1 MVTKVES
8 FVGTTESNKSYA
20 MGIGEGGV
28 ERRGAATPR
37 MRRGDNQS
45 GFSSDMMEVW
55 ANVASLIF
63 RPEGPPHQPLSRNAP
78 PRSNSTDSPTNSLA
92 PTICTSIR
100 CTVPACTCE
109 CFLPGKM
116 HLRYCDTCNHGW
128 VPHALDKLGFRH
140 VFGQS
145 PVEPVQANVAFDI
158 ASLVLYGCQALPI
171 RLKILLDRLF
181 SVLQRDEVLQIL
193 RGFGWTHEDY
203 ARGYILQ
210 EPHGP
215 VLDRWNICSPE
226 EEPLVLQQFLRFGET
241 RAITQQLLLHGL
253 SDMRQFPRMEADI
266 KKLIEKASRNNNNN
280 TTSEKP
286 KAHEEEQESSKDRL
300 SIKPVPLQNLQSS
313 KSPNSLKNEQLPRRS
328 PQQPSPVSFV
338 KLPPTGLT
346 CTPATSVSP
355 PSSMVGS
362 PISVSPL
369 NKLQNMQPFDF
380 RKIANEIP
388 ERRRHSDTRSPP
400 SLNRSVPSPSPSMI
414 LPPPPPP
421 PLERPPQ
428 KSPSADFHSF
438 AGSSEFDSEEDYD
451 NEENSQSALNLSKD
465 FVPKQSRQPRER
477 SGPGR
482 KSSMKRNWGANLP
495 PNLGIQLI
503 NPATGKKRVQCNVCL
518 KTFCDK
524 GALKI
529 HYSAVHLREMHK
541 CTVDGCNM
549 MFSSRRSRN
558 RHSANPNPKLHSPH
572 LRRKISP
579 HDGRSS
585 HAHPI
590 LIPPL
595 QGGLN
600 PLTFGNFPLLTPPPD
615 MLHHA
620 QSMDLKTMDLSLKQY
635 QQYHEE
641 QKMMMEN
648 SSDDY
653 NMDDED
659 EEGIV
664 IDGGEDYDDKYFP
677 DNGEKSEDMKIKSDS
692 EEDGVDSNDDSISL
706 ADSQGV
712 KEEKVQNMNNRGR
725 KRKSMNP
732 TRISSKQ
739 ISDDNRVKESD
750 DDVEEEDSKDENRRN
765 DYRIHNSEG
774 EGKKIKV
781 EVDQEDKKESNNNE
795 HIERN
800 ETDNINKESAETMN
814 ALKHL
819 EHISN
824 ANNDKIK
831 KYIVPETS
839 DHSDGSED
847 SDDPENKIFG
857 HFENGNTFVSS
868 SDIPIDTDNPLRCL
882 SCTETFESHFVLKTH
897 YQKEHLKLMH
907 KCVIKGCNAAFH
919 SKRSR
924 DRHSSNSNLHRK
936 LLSTNVAHETSMNN
950 NGIIN
955 PLFLENLQLQQQN
968 LSQIQNLAQLQ
979 QGGPNNPL
987 FHNEFLTRLYA
998 EQLSNFSNG
1007 HLNLFQQHQAAGF
1020 PGFPLQNGLTSRPS
1034 RGRESRSSRESS
1046 SPSLH
1051 PVYNVDE
1058 DLGNSTEYPLQCRFC
1073 NQSINSKNE
1082 ATSHFEHLHL
1092 SEMFKC
1098 HNSNCSL
1105 VFSSRTKRNIHQEQE
1120 KQLRNSS
1127 TASS

>member
-1 MVTKVES
+1 MPTC
-8 FVGTTESNKSYA
+8 YA
-20 MGIGEGGV
+20 IV
-28 ERRGAATPR
+28 LK
-37 MRRGDNQS
+37 DS
-45 GFSSDMMEVW
+45 LFS
-55 ANVASLIF
+55 
-63 RPEGPPHQPLSRNAP
+63 
-78 PRSNSTDSPTNSLA
+78 
-92 PTICTSIR
+92 
-100 CTVPACTCE
+100 
-109 CFLPGKM
+109 
-116 HLRYCDTCNHGW
+116 
-128 VPHALDKLGFRH
+128 ALDKLGFRH
-140 VFGQS
+140 VFGQT

-280 TTSEKP
+280 
-286 KAHEEEQESSKDRL
+286 
-300 SIKPVPLQNLQSS
+300 N
-313 KSPNSLKNEQLPRRS
+313 
-328 PQQPSPVSFV
+328 
-338 KLPPTGLT
+338 
-346 CTPATSVSP
+346 
-355 PSSMVGS
+355 
-362 PISVSPL
+362 VSPL

-380 RKIANEIP
+380 RKLAISSSKQSP

-400 SLNRSVPSPSPSMI
+400 SLNLSVTSPSPSMI

-428 KSPSADFHSF
+428 KSPSVDLQSF
-438 AGSSEFDSEEDYD
+438 GGSSEFDSEEDYD

-465 FVPKQSRQPRER
+465 CAAKAMRQTRER

-482 KSSMKRNWGANLP
+482 KSMKRHWGANLP

-585 HAHPI
+585 QAHPI

-600 PLTFGNFPLLTPPPD
+600 PLSFGGFPLLTPPPD
-615 MLHHA
+615 MMHHA
-620 QSMDLKTMDLSLKQY
+620 QSMDLSLKY
-635 QQYHEE
+635 QQYHDDH
-641 QKMMMEN
+641 KMMEN
-648 SSDDY
+648 SSDDF
-653 NMDDED
+653 NMDDDD

-677 DNGEKSEDMKIKSDS
+677 ENGEKSEDMKIKSDS
-692 EEDGVDSNDDSISL
+692 EEEGLDSNDDSISL

-712 KEEKVQNMNNRGR
+712 KEDKVQNMSSNKSR
-725 KRKSMNP
+725 KRKSLNP

-739 ISDDNRVKESD
+739 LCDENRMKESD
-750 DDVEEEDSKDENRRN
+750 DEEEEEDLKEQNEDGENRS
-765 DYRIHNSEG
+765 DSVSG
-774 EGKKIKV
+774 ETVKKIKL
-781 EVDQEDKKESNNNE
+781 EDETDDKKESNNNE
-795 HIERN
+795 HFEGN
-800 ETDNINKESAETMN
+800 ENGGNDKDNINKESAETMN

-819 EHISN
+819 EHLSN
-824 ANNDKIK
+824 STSEKFK
-831 KYIVPETS
+831 KYVVPETS
-839 DHSDGSED
+839 DHSDGSDD
-847 SDDPENKIFG
+847 SDDPENKIYG
-857 HFENGNTFVSS
+857 HFENGSTFLSS
-868 SDIPIDTDNPLRCL
+868 TEIPIDTDNPLRCL
-882 SCTETFESHFVLKTH
+882 SCNETFESHFVLKTH
-897 YQKEHLKLMH
+897 YQNEHLKLMH

-936 LLSTNVAHETSMNN
+936 LLSTNVANEGSVNN

-1020 PGFPLQNGLTSRPS
+1020 PGFPLPNGLNSRQSS

-1046 SPSLH
+1046 SPSSTH
-1051 PVYNVDE
+1051 PVYNVEE
-1058 DLGNSTEYPLQCRFC
+1058 DLCSTTEFPIQCRFC
-1073 NQSINSKNE
+1073 AQSISSRNDAKI
-1082 ATSHFEHLHL
+1082 HFEQFHL

-1105 VFSSRTKRNIHQEQE
+1105 VFSSRTKRNLHQEQE
-1120 KQLRNSS
+1120 KQFRNSS
-1127 TASS
+1127 TSLS

>member
-1 MVTKVES
+1 M
-8 FVGTTESNKSYA
+8 
-20 MGIGEGGV
+20 
-28 ERRGAATPR
+28 
-37 MRRGDNQS
+37 
-45 GFSSDMMEVW
+45 
-55 ANVASLIF
+55 
-63 RPEGPPHQPLSRNAP
+63 
-78 PRSNSTDSPTNSLA
+78 
-92 PTICTSIR
+92 
-100 CTVPACTCE
+100 
-109 CFLPGKM
+109 
-116 HLRYCDTCNHGW
+116 
-128 VPHALDKLGFRH
+128 
-140 VFGQS
+140 
-145 PVEPVQANVAFDI
+145 
-158 ASLVLYGCQALPI
+158 
-171 RLKILLDRLF
+171 
-181 SVLQRDEVLQIL
+181 
-193 RGFGWTHEDY
+193 
-203 ARGYILQ
+203 
-210 EPHGP
+210 
-215 VLDRWNICSPE
+215 DRWNICSPE

-280 TTSEKP
+280 NATMEKSRV
-286 KAHEEEQESSKDRL
+286 EEDERERDRESSRDRL
-300 SIKPVPLQNLQSS
+300 TIKPVPLQNLQNSN
-313 KSPNSLKNEQLPRRS
+313 SPTLLKNDHHHSRRS
-328 PQQPSPVSFV
+328 PQAPSPISFV

-355 PSSMVGS
+355 PSSMASS
-362 PISVSPL
+362 PVSVSPL

-380 RKIANEIP
+380 RKLAISSSKQSP
-388 ERRRHSDTRSPP
+388 ERRRHSDARSPP
-400 SLNRSVPSPSPSMI
+400 GLNLSVSSPSSSSMI

-421 PLERPPQ
+421 PLERPPL

-451 NEENSQSALNLSKD
+451 NEENSTTILNLSKD
-465 FVPKQSRQPRER
+465 NAPKIPRQARER
-477 SGPGR
+477 PGPGR
-482 KSSMKRNWGANLP
+482 KSSMKRHWGANLP

-585 HAHPI
+585 QAHPI
-590 LIPPL
+590 LISPL

-600 PLTFGNFPLLTPPPD
+600 PLSFGGFPLLTPPPD
-615 MLHHA
+615 IMSHA
-620 QSMDLKTMDLSLKQY
+620 HSMDLKTMDLSLQKY
-635 QQYHEE
+635 QQYQDEH
-641 QKMMMEN
+641 KMMEN

-653 NMDDED
+653 NMDDDD

-664 IDGGEDYDDKYFP
+664 IDGGEDYDEKWEQNGDKP
-677 DNGEKSEDMKIKSDS
+677 EDMKLKSDS
-692 EEDGVDSNDDSISL
+692 EEDGIDSNDDSVSL

-712 KEEKVQNMNNRGR
+712 KEDKVQNTNSSSKSR
-725 KRKSMNP
+725 KRKSLNP

-739 ISDDNRVKESD
+739 MCDDNRIKESD
-750 DDVEEEDSKDENRRN
+750 DEDEDEDAKEEGEEEKKKLNDFHLNNGLEERKGIKLEGDE
-765 DYRIHNSEG
+765 
-774 EGKKIKV
+774 
-781 EVDQEDKKESNNNE
+781 KKESNNNE
-795 HIERN
+795 QFEGN
-800 ETDNINKESAETMN
+800 DNDSIIKQSAETMN

-819 EHISN
+819 ENLSN
-824 ANNDKIK
+824 SKTDQFQ
-831 KYIVPETS
+831 KYLVPEAS
-839 DHSDGSED
+839 DHSDASED
-847 SDDPENKIFG
+847 SDDPENKIYG
-857 HFENGNTFVSS
+857 HFENGSTFLSS
-868 SDIPIDTDNPLRCL
+868 SEIPIDSENPLRCL
-882 SCTETFESHFVLKTH
+882 SCNETFESHFVLKTH

-936 LLSTNVAHETSMNN
+936 LLSTSLSSSETSVNS

-968 LSQIQNLAQLQ
+968 LSHIQNLAQLQ
-979 QGGPNNPL
+979 QAGSNNPI

-1007 HLNLFQQHQAAGF
+1007 HLNLFQQHPAGF
-1020 PGFPLQNGLTSRPS
+1020 PGFPMQNGINTRPS
-1034 RGRESRSSRESS
+1034 RGRESRSSRESA

-1058 DLGNSTEYPLQCRFC
+1058 DLCNTTEFPLQCRFC
-1073 NQSINSKNE
+1073 PQIIKTRSD
-1082 ATSHFEHLHL
+1082 APLHFEQHL

-1098 HNSNCSL
+1098 HNANCSL
-1105 VFSSRTKRNIHQEQE
+1105 VFSSRTKRNLHQEQE
-1120 KQLRNSS
+1120 KRFRNSTNS
-1127 TASS
+1127 LS

>member
-1 MVTKVES
+1 M
-8 FVGTTESNKSYA
+8 
-20 MGIGEGGV
+20 
-28 ERRGAATPR
+28 
-37 MRRGDNQS
+37 
-45 GFSSDMMEVW
+45 
-55 ANVASLIF
+55 
-63 RPEGPPHQPLSRNAP
+63 
-78 PRSNSTDSPTNSLA
+78 
-92 PTICTSIR
+92 
-100 CTVPACTCE
+100 
-109 CFLPGKM
+109 
-116 HLRYCDTCNHGW
+116 
-128 VPHALDKLGFRH
+128 
-140 VFGQS
+140 
-145 PVEPVQANVAFDI
+145 
-158 ASLVLYGCQALPI
+158 
-171 RLKILLDRLF
+171 LF
-181 SVLQRDEVLQIL
+181 CS
-193 RGFGWTHEDY
+193 
-203 ARGYILQ
+203 Q

-280 TTSEKP
+280 NTPSEKP
-286 KAHEEEQESSKDRL
+286 QAQEDERDSSKDRL
-300 SIKPVPLQNLQSS
+300 TIKPVPLQNLQS
-313 KSPNSLKNEQLPRRS
+313 KSPTSLKNDQHPRRS
-328 PQQPSPVSFV
+328 PQQPSPISFV

-355 PSSMVGS
+355 PSSMASS
-362 PISVSPL
+362 PVSVSPL
-369 NKLQNMQPFDF
+369 NKLQNMQNFDF
-380 RKIANEIP
+380 RTLAISSSKKSP
-388 ERRRHSDTRSPP
+388 ERRRHPDTRSPP
-400 SLNRSVPSPSPSMI
+400 SLNLSGPSPSPSMI

-465 FVPKQSRQPRER
+465 CAAKSMRQPRER
-477 SGPGR
+477 GTPGR
-482 KSSMKRNWGANLP
+482 KSSMKRHWGANLP

-585 HAHPI
+585 QAHPI

-595 QGGLN
+595 QGGIN
-600 PLTFGNFPLLTPPPD
+600 PLAFGSFPLLTPPPD
-615 MLHHA
+615 MMHHS
-620 QSMDLKTMDLSLKQY
+620 QSMDLKTMDLSLKY
-635 QQYHEE
+635 QQYHDE
-641 QKMMMEN
+641 QKMMEN
-648 SSDDY
+648 SSDDF
-653 NMDDED
+653 NMDDDDED
-659 EEGIV
+659 GIV

-677 DNGEKSEDMKIKSDS
+677 DNGEKIEGMKMKSDS
-692 EEDGVDSNDDSISL
+692 EEDAIDSNDDSISL
-706 ADSQGV
+706 ADSQGL
-712 KEEKVQNMNNRGR
+712 KEEKVQNMSSNRGR
-725 KRKSMNP
+725 KRKSLNP

-739 ISDDNRVKESD
+739 MCDDNRVKESD
-750 DDVEEEDSKDENRRN
+750 DEVEGEEEKDDENGCK
-765 DYRIHNSEG
+765 DFRIHKNGE

-781 EVDQEDKKESNNNE
+781 EEDDCDKKESNNNE
-795 HIERN
+795 HVDE
-800 ETDNINKESAETMN
+800 DNVNKESAETMN

-824 ANNDKIK
+824 AKGDKFK
-831 KYIVPETS
+831 KYIVSETS

-847 SDDPENKIFG
+847 SDDPEHKIYG
-857 HFENGNTFVSS
+857 RFENSSTFVSS
-868 SDIPIDTDNPLRCL
+868 AEIPIDTENPLRCL

-936 LLSTNVAHETSMNN
+936 LLSTDVPNDTTPSVNN

-955 PLFLENLQLQQQN
+955 PLFLENLQLQQQNLN

-987 FHNEFLTRLYA
+987 FHNEFLARLYA

-1007 HLNLFQQHQAAGF
+1007 HLNLYQQHQAAGF
-1020 PGFPLQNGLTSRPS
+1020 PGFPGLQNGMSSRPS

-1058 DLGNSTEYPLQCRFC
+1058 DLGNNTEFPLQCRFC
-1073 NQSINSKNE
+1073 NQTISSKSD
-1082 ATSHFEHLHL
+1082 ASSHFERLHL
-1092 SEMFKC
+1092 AEMFKC

-1105 VFSSRTKRNIHQEQE
+1105 VFSSRTKRNLHQEQE
-1120 KQLRNSS
+1120 KQFRNS
-1127 TASS
+1127 TTPSS

>member
-1 MVTKVES
+1 M
-8 FVGTTESNKSYA
+8 F
-20 MGIGEGGV
+20 I
-28 ERRGAATPR
+28 
-37 MRRGDNQS
+37 
-45 GFSSDMMEVW
+45 
-55 ANVASLIF
+55 
-63 RPEGPPHQPLSRNAP
+63 
-78 PRSNSTDSPTNSLA
+78 
-92 PTICTSIR
+92 
-100 CTVPACTCE
+100 
-109 CFLPGKM
+109 
-116 HLRYCDTCNHGW
+116 
-128 VPHALDKLGFRH
+128 ALDKLGFRH
-140 VFGQS
+140 VFGQT

-280 TTSEKP
+280 TTS
-286 KAHEEEQESSKDRL
+286 
-300 SIKPVPLQNLQSS
+300 
-313 KSPNSLKNEQLPRRS
+313 
-328 PQQPSPVSFV
+328 
-338 KLPPTGLT
+338 
-346 CTPATSVSP
+346 
-355 PSSMVGS
+355 
-362 PISVSPL
+362 PL

-380 RKIANEIP
+380 RKLAISSSKQSP

-400 SLNRSVPSPSPSMI
+400 SLNLSVPSPSPSMI

-438 AGSSEFDSEEDYD
+438 VGSSEFDSEEDFD

-465 FVPKQSRQPRER
+465 FVPRVSRQPRER
-477 SGPGR
+477 STPGR
-482 KSSMKRNWGANLP
+482 KSSMKRHWGANLP

-585 HAHPI
+585 QAHPI

-595 QGGLN
+595 HGGLN

-615 MLHHA
+615 MLHQA

-635 QQYHEE
+635 QQYHDE

-653 NMDDED
+653 NMDDDD

-712 KEEKVQNMNNRGR
+712 KEEKVQNMNNNRGR

-739 ISDDNRVKESD
+739 MCDENRVKESD
-750 DDVEEEDSKDENRRN
+750 DDVEEEEEKESD
-765 DYRIHNSEG
+765 DYRTRNSEIVG
-774 EGKKIKV
+774 NKIKV
-781 EVDQEDKKESNNNE
+781 EKDQDDKKESNNNDHFE
-795 HIERN
+795 GN
-800 ETDNINKESAETMN
+800 ESDNINKESTETMN

-824 ANNDKIK
+824 AKNDKLM
-831 KYIVPETS
+831 KYVVPETS

-847 SDDPENKIFG
+847 SDDPENKIYG

-868 SDIPIDTDNPLRCL
+868 SDIPIDTDNPLRCY

-936 LLSTNVAHETSMNN
+936 LLSTNVANETSVNN

-955 PLFLENLQLQQQN
+955 PLFLENLQLQQQH
-968 LSQIQNLAQLQ
+968 LSQMQNLAQMQ

-1007 HLNLFQQHQAAGF
+1007 HLNLIQQHQAAAAGF

-1058 DLGNSTEYPLQCRFC
+1058 DLGKSTEFPLQCRFC
-1073 NQSINSKNE
+1073 NQSISSKSE
-1082 ATSHFEHLHL
+1082 ATSHFEQLHL
-1092 SEMFKC
+1092 SEMFRC
-1098 HNSNCSL
+1098 HNSSCSL

-1120 KQLRNSS
+1120 KQLRNASTVSS
-1127 TASS
+1127 

>member
-1 MVTKVES
+1 M
-8 FVGTTESNKSYA
+8 FV
-20 MGIGEGGV
+20 
-28 ERRGAATPR
+28 R
-37 MRRGDNQS
+37 
-45 GFSSDMMEVW
+45 
-55 ANVASLIF
+55 
-63 RPEGPPHQPLSRNAP
+63 
-78 PRSNSTDSPTNSLA
+78 
-92 PTICTSIR
+92 PTI
-100 CTVPACTCE
+100 VPC
-109 CFLPGKM
+109 
-116 HLRYCDTCNHGW
+116 
-128 VPHALDKLGFRH
+128 VPPSYNSLDKLGFRH
-140 VFGQS
+140 VFGQT

-280 TTSEKP
+280 NNTSEKP
-286 KAHEEEQESSKDRL
+286 RIHEEEREKESNKDRL
-300 SIKPVPLQNLQSS
+300 TIKPVPLQNLQSS
-313 KSPNSLKNEQLPRRS
+313 KSPTALKNEQPPRRS
-328 PQQPSPVSFV
+328 PQLASPISFV

-355 PSSMVGS
+355 PSSMAGS

-380 RKIANEIP
+380 RKLAISSSKQSP

-400 SLNRSVPSPSPSMI
+400 SLNLSVTSPSPSMI

-428 KSPSADFHSF
+428 KSPSVDLQSF
-438 AGSSEFDSEEDYD
+438 GGSSEFDSEEDYD

-465 FVPKQSRQPRER
+465 CAAKAMRQTRER

-482 KSSMKRNWGANLP
+482 KSMKRHWGANLP

-585 HAHPI
+585 QAHPI

-600 PLTFGNFPLLTPPPD
+600 PLSFGGFPLLTPPPD
-615 MLHHA
+615 MMHHA
-620 QSMDLKTMDLSLKQY
+620 QSMDLSLKY
-635 QQYHEE
+635 QQYHDDH
-641 QKMMMEN
+641 KMMEN
-648 SSDDY
+648 SSDDF
-653 NMDDED
+653 NMDDDD

-677 DNGEKSEDMKIKSDS
+677 ENGEKSEDMKIKSDS
-692 EEDGVDSNDDSISL
+692 EEEGLDSNDDSISL

-712 KEEKVQNMNNRGR
+712 KEDKVQNMSSNKSR
-725 KRKSMNP
+725 KRKSLNP

-739 ISDDNRVKESD
+739 LCDENRMKESHD
-750 DDVEEEDSKDENRRN
+750 EEEEEDLKEQNEDGENRS
-765 DYRIHNSEG
+765 DSVSG
-774 EGKKIKV
+774 ETVKKIKL
-781 EVDQEDKKESNNNE
+781 EDETDDKKESNNNE
-795 HIERN
+795 HFEGN
-800 ETDNINKESAETMN
+800 ENGGNDKDNINKESAETMN

-819 EHISN
+819 EHLSN
-824 ANNDKIK
+824 STSEKFK
-831 KYIVPETS
+831 KYVVPETS
-839 DHSDGSED
+839 DHSDGSDD
-847 SDDPENKIFG
+847 SDDPENKIYG
-857 HFENGNTFVSS
+857 HFENGSTFLSS
-868 SDIPIDTDNPLRCL
+868 TEIPIDTDNPLRCL
-882 SCTETFESHFVLKTH
+882 SCNETFESHFVLKTH
-897 YQKEHLKLMH
+897 YQNEHLKLMH

-936 LLSTNVAHETSMNN
+936 LLSTNVANEGSVNN

-1020 PGFPLQNGLTSRPS
+1020 PGFPLPNGLNSRQSS

-1046 SPSLH
+1046 SPSSTH
-1051 PVYNVDE
+1051 PVYNVEE
-1058 DLGNSTEYPLQCRFC
+1058 DLCSTTEFPIQCRFC
-1073 NQSINSKNE
+1073 AQSISSRNDAKI
-1082 ATSHFEHLHL
+1082 HFEQFHL

-1105 VFSSRTKRNIHQEQE
+1105 VFSSRTKRNLHQEQE
-1120 KQLRNSS
+1120 KQFRNSS
-1127 TASS
+1127 TSLS